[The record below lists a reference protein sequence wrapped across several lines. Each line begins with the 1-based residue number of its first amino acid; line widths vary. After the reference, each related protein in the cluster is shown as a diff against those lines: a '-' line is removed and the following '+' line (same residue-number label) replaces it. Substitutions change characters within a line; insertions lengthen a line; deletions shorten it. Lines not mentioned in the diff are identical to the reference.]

1 MLAGTADSRAA
12 VVATEVDR
20 LRDPLIELRRSIH
33 AHPEVGHHEHRTTQL
48 IVDTL
53 ADAGL
58 TAKVLDMGTGA
69 VCDIVPDG
77 VPDKNSP
84 SSGMIGLRGDID
96 GLPIQDGKAVPYRSR
111 LDGFCHACGHDVH
124 TTIVLGT
131 GLVLARLRDLGL
143 LHRPTRLIFQPA
155 EELSPGG
162 AVGAIA
168 GGVLDGL
175 SEVYAVHCDPRTD
188 CGRLALKTGPITSA
202 VDKVLV
208 TVRGPGGHTSRPQ
221 LSGDLIGALGAV
233 ATQAQLVLS
242 RRVDP
247 RSGVSLMWG
256 RIAAGSVSNA
266 IPGVG
271 SIEGTLRAL
280 DETGWHQA
288 QELLPELL
296 AQIVSPFGVEVEVD
310 MTDGIPPAV
319 NHAFGV
325 DRFNRAIRTMLGS
338 RGLAS
343 TEQSLGGEDFAWML
357 KQVPGAMAR
366 LGVRTPGQ
374 PIAPDIHQ
382 PTFDVDER
390 AIGVGVKV
398 LTELAASRP
407 E

>member
-1 MLAGTADSRAA
+1 MLAGSADLRATAIAA
-12 VVATEVDR
+12 EVDR
-20 LRDPLIELRRSIH
+20 LHDRLIGLRRDLH
-33 AHPEVGHHEHRTTQL
+33 AHPEIGNEEHRTTQV

-53 ADAGL
+53 ADVGL
-58 TAKVLDMGTGA
+58 NAKILDVGTGA
-69 VCDIVPDG
+69 TCDIVPDEYD
-77 VPDKNSP
+77 PT
-84 SSGMIGLRGDID
+84 SGMVGLRGDID
-96 GLPIQDGKAVPYRSR
+96 GLPIHDGKEVPYRSR
-111 LDGFCHACGHDVH
+111 YDGFCHACGHDVH
-124 TTIVLGT
+124 TTIVLGA
-131 GLVLARLRDLGL
+131 GLVLARLREQGL
-143 LHRPTRLIFQPA
+143 LERPARLIFQPA

-162 AVGAIA
+162 AVQAIA
-168 GGVLDGL
+168 CGAVDGL

-188 CGRLALKTGPITSA
+188 AGRLALKVGAITSA

-256 RIAAGSVSNA
+256 RISAGSVANA

-280 DETGWHQA
+280 DETGWHLA

-296 AQIVSPFGVEVEVD
+296 AQIVSPFGVAVD
-310 MTDGIPPAV
+310 VDLTEGVPPAV
-319 NHAFGV
+319 NHVTGV
-325 DRFNRAIRTMLGS
+325 DRFSGAIRTMLGNAS
-338 RGLAS
+338 LAA

-357 KQVPGAMAR
+357 KRVPGAMAR
-366 LGVRTPGQ
+366 LGVRSPGQ
-374 PIAPDIHQ
+374 RIAPDIHQ

-390 AIGVGVKV
+390 CIAVGVKV
-398 LTELAASRP
+398 LAELAASR
-407 E
+407 

>member
-1 MLAGTADSRAA
+1 MLAGTANPRAA
-12 VVATEVDR
+12 VITAEVDR
-20 LRDPLIELRRSIH
+20 LFDRLVGLRRELH
-33 AHPEVGHHEHRTTQL
+33 AHPEIGNQEFRTTQL

-58 TAKVLDMGTGA
+58 NAKILDIGTGA
-69 VCDIVPDG
+69 SCDVVPDEY
-77 VPDKNSP
+77 DP
-84 SSGMIGLRGDID
+84 SRGIVGLRGDID
-96 GLPIQDGKAVPYRSR
+96 GLPIHDAKEVPYRSQ

-124 TTIVLGT
+124 TTIVLGA
-131 GLVLARLRDLGL
+131 GLVLARLREQGL
-143 LHRPTRLIFQPA
+143 LQHPVRLIFQPA

-162 AVGAIA
+162 AVDAI
-168 GGVLDGL
+168 GCGVLEGL

-188 CGRLALKTGPITSA
+188 AGQLALKTGAITSA
-202 VDKVLV
+202 VNKVLV

-256 RIAAGSVSNA
+256 RIAAGSVANA

-280 DETGWHQA
+280 DESGWRRA

-296 AQIVSPFGVEVEVD
+296 SQIVSPFGVEVDVD
-310 MTDGIPPAV
+310 LTEGVPPAV
-319 NHAFGV
+319 NHAVGV
-325 DRFNRAIRTMLGS
+325 DRFSRAVRTMVGSGGLG
-338 RGLAS
+338 S

-374 PIAPDIHQ
+374 PVAPDIHQ

-390 AIGVGVKV
+390 CIAVGVQV

-407 E
+407 A